1 MKSTNRMSFYHHKL
15 ENGIRV
21 VHKKTSGSVAHC
33 GLIIKGGSRN
43 ETEQEQGLA
52 HFIEHVIFKGTS
64 KRKAYHIL
72 SRMEDVGGELNAFTT
87 KEETCI
93 YSSFMPQYY
102 GRALELISDITF
114 NSTFPKKELEKEKI
128 VVLDEI
134 NYYKDNPSELIFD
147 EFEEQVFSNHSLGKN
162 ILGTPKHI
170 QTFDKRMIEDF
181 IDKNYLTHEII
192 ISSVGNISIDKLIK
206 TIENYFAN
214 IPKKNVTREKSL
226 FSNYKKKEIEVE
238 RKGFQAHCILGTE
251 AYGINH
257 PQKTAL
263 ILLNNILGGPGM
275 NSRLNLAIREKYGFT
290 YSIESNY
297 TSYSDTGIFSIYLA
311 SDNDKIN
318 KSIKLTKRELIKFC
332 EKPLGTLQLKK
343 AKQQLIGQI
352 AIGQESEV
360 NLMLA
365 MGKSMLLYNKVD
377 TFELVKSKIE
387 NITSEE
393 LVEVAN
399 EVFNLDKLSS
409 LIYKV

>member
-1 MKSTNRMSFYHHKL
+1 MSFHHHQL
-15 ENGIRV
+15 ENGIRI
-21 VHKKTSGSVAHC
+21 VHKKTTGAVAHC
-33 GLIIKGGSRN
+33 GLIIKGGSRD
-43 ETEQEQGLA
+43 EAEQEQGLA

-93 YSSFMPQYY
+93 YSSFMPEYY
-102 GRALELISDITF
+102 SRALELLSDITF
-114 NSTFPKKELEKEKI
+114 NSIFPKKELEKEKI

-170 QTFDKRMIEDF
+170 QTFDKKMIEDF
-181 IDKNYLTHEII
+181 MHKNYLTHEII
-192 ISSVGNISIDKLIK
+192 ISSVGNISMSKLIK
-206 TIENYFAN
+206 VIENHFAN
-214 IPKKNVTREKSL
+214 IPKKDLKREENT
-226 FSNYKKKEIEVE
+226 FSNYRKKEIEVE
-238 RKGFQAHCILGTE
+238 RKGFQSHCILGTE
-251 AYGINH
+251 AYGVNH
-257 PQKTAL
+257 PKKTAL

-311 SDNDKIN
+311 SDNDKMN
-318 KSIKLTKRELIKFC
+318 KSIKLAKRELIKFC

-377 TFELVKSKIE
+377 TFELVKNKIE
-387 NITSEE
+387 NVTSEE
-393 LVEVAN
+393 LVNVAN
-399 EVFNLDKLSS
+399 EVFNLDNLSS

>member
-1 MKSTNRMSFYHHKL
+1 MSFHRHQL
-15 ENGIRV
+15 ENGIRI
-21 VHKKTSGSVAHC
+21 VHKKTTGAVAHC
-33 GLIIKGGSRN
+33 GLIIKGGSRD
-43 ETEQEQGLA
+43 EAEQEQGLA

-93 YSSFMPQYY
+93 YSSFMPEYY
-102 GRALELISDITF
+102 SRALELLSDITF
-114 NSTFPKKELEKEKI
+114 NSIFPKKELEKEKI

-170 QTFDKRMIEDF
+170 QSFDKKMIEDF
-181 IDKNYLTHEII
+181 MHKNHLTHEII
-192 ISSVGNISIDKLIK
+192 ISSVGNISMSKLIK
-206 TIENYFAN
+206 VIENHFAN
-214 IPKKNVTREKSL
+214 IPKKDLKREENT
-226 FSNYKKKEIEVE
+226 FSNYRKKEIEVE
-238 RKGFQAHCILGTE
+238 RKGFQSHCILGTE
-251 AYGINH
+251 AYGVNH
-257 PQKTAL
+257 PKKTAL

-311 SDNDKIN
+311 SDNDKMN
-318 KSIKLTKRELIKFC
+318 KSIKLAKRELIKFC

-377 TFELVKSKIE
+377 TFELVKNKIE
-387 NITSEE
+387 NVTSEE
-393 LVEVAN
+393 LVNVAN
-399 EVFNLDKLSS
+399 EVFNLDNLSS

>member
-1 MKSTNRMSFYHHKL
+1 MSFHHHQL
-15 ENGIRV
+15 ENGIRI
-21 VHKKTSGSVAHC
+21 VHKKTTGAVAHC
-33 GLIIKGGSRN
+33 GLIIKGGSSD
-43 ETEQEQGLA
+43 EAEQEQGLA

-93 YSSFMPQYY
+93 YSSFMSEYY
-102 GRALELISDITF
+102 SRALELLSDITF
-114 NSTFPKKELEKEKI
+114 NSIFPKKELEKEKI

-170 QTFDKRMIEDF
+170 QSFDKKMIEDF
-181 IDKNYLTHEII
+181 MHKNYLTHEII
-192 ISSVGNISIDKLIK
+192 ISSVGNISMSKLIK
-206 TIENYFAN
+206 VIENHFAN
-214 IPKKNVTREKSL
+214 IPKKDLKREENT
-226 FSNYKKKEIEVE
+226 FSNYRKKEIEVE
-238 RKGFQAHCILGTE
+238 RKGFQSHCILGTE
-251 AYGINH
+251 AYGVNH
-257 PQKTAL
+257 PKKTAL

-311 SDNDKIN
+311 SDNDKMN
-318 KSIKLTKRELIKFC
+318 KSIKLAKRELIKFC

-377 TFELVKSKIE
+377 TFELVKNKIE
-387 NITSEE
+387 NVTSEE
-393 LVEVAN
+393 LVNVAN
-399 EVFNLDKLSS
+399 EVFNLDNLSS

>member
-1 MKSTNRMSFYHHKL
+1 MSFHHHQL
-15 ENGIRV
+15 ENGIRI
-21 VHKKTSGSVAHC
+21 VHKKTTGAVAHC
-33 GLIIKGGSRN
+33 GLIIKGGSRD
-43 ETEQEQGLA
+43 EAEQEQGLA

-93 YSSFMPQYY
+93 YSSFMPEYY
-102 GRALELISDITF
+102 SRALELLSDITF
-114 NSTFPKKELEKEKI
+114 NSIFPKKELEKEKI

-170 QTFDKRMIEDF
+170 QTFDKKMIEDF
-181 IDKNYLTHEII
+181 MHKNYLTHEII
-192 ISSVGNISIDKLIK
+192 ISSVGNISMSKLIK
-206 TIENYFAN
+206 VIENHFAN
-214 IPKKNVTREKSL
+214 IPKKDLKREENK
-226 FSNYKKKEIEVE
+226 FSNYRKKEIEVE
-238 RKGFQAHCILGTE
+238 RKGFQSHCILGTE
-251 AYGINH
+251 AYGVNH
-257 PQKTAL
+257 PKKTAL

-311 SDNDKIN
+311 SDNDKMN
-318 KSIKLTKRELIKFC
+318 KSIKLAKRELIKFC

-377 TFELVKSKIE
+377 TFELVKNKIE
-387 NITSEE
+387 NVTSEE
-393 LVEVAN
+393 LVNVAN
-399 EVFNLDKLSS
+399 EVFNLDNLSS

>member
-1 MKSTNRMSFYHHKL
+1 MSFHHHQL
-15 ENGIRV
+15 ENGIRI
-21 VHKKTSGSVAHC
+21 VHKKTTGAVAHC
-33 GLIIKGGSRN
+33 GLIIKGGSRD
-43 ETEQEQGLA
+43 EAEQEQGLA

-93 YSSFMPQYY
+93 YSSFMPEYY
-102 GRALELISDITF
+102 SRALELLSDITF
-114 NSTFPKKELEKEKI
+114 NCIFPKKELEKEKI

-170 QTFDKRMIEDF
+170 QSFDKKMIEDF
-181 IDKNYLTHEII
+181 MHKNYLTHEII
-192 ISSVGNISIDKLIK
+192 ISSVGNISMSKLIK
-206 TIENYFAN
+206 VIENHFAN
-214 IPKKNVTREKSL
+214 IPKKDLKREENT
-226 FSNYKKKEIEVE
+226 FSNYRKKEIEVE
-238 RKGFQAHCILGTE
+238 RKGFQSHCILGTE
-251 AYGINH
+251 AYGVNH
-257 PQKTAL
+257 PKKTAL

-311 SDNDKIN
+311 SDNDKMI
-318 KSIKLTKRELIKFC
+318 KSIKLAKRELIKFC

-377 TFELVKSKIE
+377 TFEIVKNKIE
-387 NITSEE
+387 NVTSEE
-393 LVEVAN
+393 LVNVAN
-399 EVFNLDKLSS
+399 EVFNLDNLSS

>member
-1 MKSTNRMSFYHHKL
+1 MSFYHHQL
-15 ENGIRV
+15 DNGIRII
-21 VHKKTSGSVAHC
+21 HKKTSSGVAHC

-43 ETEQEQGLA
+43 ESEEEQGLA

-93 YSSFMPQYY
+93 YTSFMPEYY
-102 GRALELISDITF
+102 NRALELLSDITF

-147 EFEEQVFSNHSLGKN
+147 EFEEQIFSNHSLGKN
-162 ILGTPKHI
+162 ILGTQKHI
-170 QTFDKRMIEDF
+170 QSFDKTMIENF
-181 IDKNYLTHEII
+181 IHKNYLTHEII
-192 ISSVGNISIDKLIK
+192 ISSVGNISIDKLVKSVEKQFSHLPKSHILR
-206 TIENYFAN
+206 EE
-214 IPKKNVTREKSL
+214 IP
-226 FSNYKKKEIEVE
+226 FSNYKKEERLIT

-257 PQKTAL
+257 SKKTAL

-297 TSYSDTGIFSIYLA
+297 TPYSDTGIFSIYLA
-311 SDNDKIN
+311 SDNDKIQR
-318 KSIKLTKRELIKFC
+318 SIKLTKKELTKFC
-332 EKPLGTLQLKK
+332 QKPLGTLQLKK

-377 TFELVKSKIE
+377 TFESVKNKIE
-387 NITSEE
+387 AIKSDQ
-393 LVEVAN
+393 LLEVAN
-399 EVFNLDKLSS
+399 EVFNLDNLSS

>member
-1 MKSTNRMSFYHHKL
+1 MSFHHHQL
-15 ENGIRV
+15 ENGIRI
-21 VHKKTSGSVAHC
+21 VHKKTTGAVAYC
-33 GLIIKGGSRN
+33 GLIIKGGSRD
-43 ETEQEQGLA
+43 EAEQEQGLA

-93 YSSFMPQYY
+93 YSSFMPEYY
-102 GRALELISDITF
+102 SRALELLSDITF
-114 NSTFPKKELEKEKI
+114 NSIFPKKELEKEKI

-170 QTFDKRMIEDF
+170 QSFDKKMIEDF
-181 IDKNYLTHEII
+181 MHKNYLTHEII
-192 ISSVGNISIDKLIK
+192 ISSVGNISMSKLIK
-206 TIENYFAN
+206 VIENHFAN
-214 IPKKNVTREKSL
+214 IPKQDLKREENT
-226 FSNYKKKEIEVE
+226 FSNYRKKEIEVE
-238 RKGFQAHCILGTE
+238 RKGFQSHCILGTE
-251 AYGINH
+251 AYGVNH
-257 PQKTAL
+257 PKKTAL

-311 SDNDKIN
+311 SDNDKMN
-318 KSIKLTKRELIKFC
+318 KSIKLAKRELIKFC

-377 TFELVKSKIE
+377 TFELVKNKIE
-387 NITSEE
+387 NVTSEE
-393 LVEVAN
+393 LVNVAN
-399 EVFNLDKLSS
+399 EVFNLDNLSS
-409 LIYKV
+409 LTYKV

>member
-1 MKSTNRMSFYHHKL
+1 MSFHHHQL
-15 ENGIRV
+15 ENGIRI
-21 VHKKTSGSVAHC
+21 VHKKTTGAVAHC
-33 GLIIKGGSRN
+33 GLIIKGGSRD
-43 ETEQEQGLA
+43 EAEQEQGLA
-52 HFIEHVIFKGTS
+52 HYIEHVIFKGTS

-93 YSSFMPQYY
+93 YSSFMPEYY
-102 GRALELISDITF
+102 SRALELLSDITF
-114 NSTFPKKELEKEKI
+114 NSIFPKKELEKEKI

-170 QTFDKRMIEDF
+170 QSFDKKMIEDF
-181 IDKNYLTHEII
+181 MHKNYLTHEII
-192 ISSVGNISIDKLIK
+192 ISSVGNISMSKLIK
-206 TIENYFAN
+206 VIENHFAN
-214 IPKKNVTREKSL
+214 IPKKDLKREENT
-226 FSNYKKKEIEVE
+226 FSNYRKKEIEVE
-238 RKGFQAHCILGTE
+238 RKGFQSHCILGTE
-251 AYGINH
+251 AYGVNH
-257 PQKTAL
+257 PKKTAL

-311 SDNDKIN
+311 SDNDKMN
-318 KSIKLTKRELIKFC
+318 KSIKLAKRELIKFC
-332 EKPLGTLQLKK
+332 KKPLGTLQLKK

-377 TFELVKSKIE
+377 TFELVKNKIE
-387 NITSEE
+387 NVTSEE
-393 LVEVAN
+393 LVNVAN
-399 EVFNLDKLSS
+399 EVFNLDNLSS

>member
-1 MKSTNRMSFYHHKL
+1 MSFHHHQL
-15 ENGIRV
+15 ENGIRI
-21 VHKKTSGSVAHC
+21 VHKKTTGAVAHC
-33 GLIIKGGSRN
+33 GLIIKGGSRD
-43 ETEQEQGLA
+43 EAEQEQGLA

-93 YSSFMPQYY
+93 YSSFMPEYY
-102 GRALELISDITF
+102 SRALELLSDITF
-114 NSTFPKKELEKEKI
+114 NSIFPKKELEKEKI

-170 QTFDKRMIEDF
+170 QSFDKKMIEDF
-181 IDKNYLTHEII
+181 MHKNYLTHEII
-192 ISSVGNISIDKLIK
+192 ISSVGNISMSKLIK
-206 TIENYFAN
+206 VIENHFAN
-214 IPKKNVTREKSL
+214 IPKKDLKREENT
-226 FSNYKKKEIEVE
+226 FSNYRKKEIEVE
-238 RKGFQAHCILGTE
+238 RKGFQSHCILGTE
-251 AYGINH
+251 AYGVNH
-257 PQKTAL
+257 PKKTAL

-275 NSRLNLAIREKYGFT
+275 NSRLNLAVREKYGFT

-297 TSYSDTGIFSIYLA
+297 TPYSDTGIFSVYLA
-311 SDNDKIN
+311 SDRDKIN
-318 KSIKLTKRELIKFC
+318 RSIKLTKKELIKLC

-352 AIGQESEV
+352 AIGQENDV
-360 NLMLA
+360 NLMLSL
-365 MGKSMLLYNKVD
+365 GKSVLLYNKVD
-377 TFELVKSKIE
+377 TFESVKNKIE
-387 NITSEE
+387 AIKSDQ
-393 LVEVAN
+393 LLEVAN
-399 EVFNLDKLSS
+399 EMFNLDNLSS

>member
-1 MKSTNRMSFYHHKL
+1 MSFHHHQL
-15 ENGIRV
+15 ENGIRI
-21 VHKKTSGSVAHC
+21 VHKKTTGAVAHC
-33 GLIIKGGSRN
+33 GLIIKGGSRD
-43 ETEQEQGLA
+43 EAEQEQGLA

-93 YSSFMPQYY
+93 YSSFMPEYY
-102 GRALELISDITF
+102 SRALELLSDITF
-114 NSTFPKKELEKEKI
+114 NSIFPKKELEKEKI

-170 QTFDKRMIEDF
+170 QSFDKKMIEDF
-181 IDKNYLTHEII
+181 MHKNYLTHEII
-192 ISSVGNISIDKLIK
+192 ISSVGNISMSKLIK
-206 TIENYFAN
+206 VIENHFAN
-214 IPKKNVTREKSL
+214 IPKKDLKREENT
-226 FSNYKKKEIEVE
+226 FSNYRKKEIEVE
-238 RKGFQAHCILGTE
+238 RKGFQSHCILGTE
-251 AYGINH
+251 AYGVNH
-257 PQKTAL
+257 PKKTAL

-311 SDNDKIN
+311 SDNDKMN
-318 KSIKLTKRELIKFC
+318 KSIKLAKRELIKFC

-352 AIGQESEV
+352 AIGKESEV

-377 TFELVKSKIE
+377 TFELVKNKIE
-387 NITSEE
+387 NVTSEE
-393 LVEVAN
+393 LVNVAN
-399 EVFNLDKLSS
+399 EVFNLDNLSS

>member
-1 MKSTNRMSFYHHKL
+1 MSFYHHKL
-15 ENGIRV
+15 ENGIRI
-21 VHKKTSGSVAHC
+21 VHKKTSSAVAHC
-33 GLIIKGGSRN
+33 GLIIKGGSRH
-43 ETEQEQGLA
+43 ESSDEQGLA

-93 YSSFMPQYY
+93 YSSFMPEYY
-102 GRALELISDITF
+102 TRALELLSDITF
-114 NSTFPKKELEKEKI
+114 NSIFPKKELEKEKI

-147 EFEEQVFSNHSLGKN
+147 EFEEHIFANHSLGKN
-162 ILGTPKHI
+162 ILGTPLHI
-170 QTFDKRMIEDF
+170 QSFDKKMIEKF
-181 IDKNYLTHEII
+181 IQSNYLTNEII
-192 ISSVGNISIDKLIK
+192 ISSVGNISMNKLIK
-206 TIENYFAN
+206 SVETHFAH
-214 IPKKNVTREKSL
+214 IPKSDLKREEKT
-226 FSNYKKKEIEVE
+226 FSNYQKKEVE
-238 RKGFQAHCILGTE
+238 IARKGFQAHCMLGAT

-257 PQKTAL
+257 PKKTAL

-297 TSYSDTGIFSIYLA
+297 TPYSDTGIFSIYLA
-311 SDNDKIN
+311 SDNDKID
-318 KSIKLTKRELIKFC
+318 KSIKLTKKELVKFC
-332 EKPLGTLQLKK
+332 QKPLGTLQLKK

-377 TFELVKSKIE
+377 TFESVKNKIE
-387 NITSEE
+387 SINSNN
-393 LVEVAN
+393 LLEVAN
-399 EVFNLDKLSS
+399 EVFNLNNLSS

>member
-1 MKSTNRMSFYHHKL
+1 MSFHHHQL
-15 ENGIRV
+15 ENGIRI
-21 VHKKTSGSVAHC
+21 VHKKTTGAVAHC
-33 GLIIKGGSRN
+33 GLIIKGGSSD
-43 ETEQEQGLA
+43 EAEQEQGLA

-93 YSSFMPQYY
+93 YSSFMPEYY
-102 GRALELISDITF
+102 SRALELLSDITF
-114 NSTFPKKELEKEKI
+114 NSIFPKKELEKEKI

-170 QTFDKRMIEDF
+170 QSFDKKMIEDF
-181 IDKNYLTHEII
+181 MHKNYLTQEII
-192 ISSVGNISIDKLIK
+192 ISSVGNISMSKLIK
-206 TIENYFAN
+206 VIENHFAN
-214 IPKKNVTREKSL
+214 IPKKDLKREENT
-226 FSNYKKKEIEVE
+226 FSNYRKKEIEVE
-238 RKGFQAHCILGTE
+238 RKGFQSHCILGTE
-251 AYGINH
+251 AYGVNH
-257 PQKTAL
+257 PKKTAL

-311 SDNDKIN
+311 SDNDKMN
-318 KSIKLTKRELIKFC
+318 KSIKLAKRELIKFC

-377 TFELVKSKIE
+377 TFELVKNKIE
-387 NITSEE
+387 NVTSEE
-393 LVEVAN
+393 LVNVAN
-399 EVFNLDKLSS
+399 EVFNLDNLSS

>member
-1 MKSTNRMSFYHHKL
+1 MSFHRHQL
-15 ENGIRV
+15 ENGIRI
-21 VHKKTSGSVAHC
+21 VHKKTTGAVAHC
-33 GLIIKGGSRN
+33 GLIIKGGSRD
-43 ETEQEQGLA
+43 EAEQEQGLA

-93 YSSFMPQYY
+93 YSSFMPEYY
-102 GRALELISDITF
+102 SRALELLSDITF
-114 NSTFPKKELEKEKI
+114 NSIFPKKELEKEKI

-170 QTFDKRMIEDF
+170 QSFDKKMIEDF
-181 IDKNYLTHEII
+181 MHKNYLTHEII
-192 ISSVGNISIDKLIK
+192 ISSVGNISMSKLIK
-206 TIENYFAN
+206 VIENHFAN
-214 IPKKNVTREKSL
+214 IPKKDLKREENT
-226 FSNYKKKEIEVE
+226 FSNYRKKEIEVE
-238 RKGFQAHCILGTE
+238 RKGFQSHCILGTE
-251 AYGINH
+251 AYGVNH
-257 PQKTAL
+257 PKKTAL

-311 SDNDKIN
+311 SDNDKMN
-318 KSIKLTKRELIKFC
+318 KSIKLAKRELIKFC

-377 TFELVKSKIE
+377 TFELVKNKIE
-387 NITSEE
+387 NVTSEE
-393 LVEVAN
+393 LVNVAN
-399 EVFNLDKLSS
+399 EVFNLDNLSS

>member
-1 MKSTNRMSFYHHKL
+1 
-15 ENGIRV
+15 
-21 VHKKTSGSVAHC
+21 
-33 GLIIKGGSRN
+33 
-43 ETEQEQGLA
+43 
-52 HFIEHVIFKGTS
+52 
-64 KRKAYHIL
+64 
-72 SRMEDVGGELNAFTT
+72 MEDVGGELNAFTT

-93 YSSFMPQYY
+93 YSSFMPEYY
-102 GRALELISDITF
+102 SRALELLSDITF
-114 NSTFPKKELEKEKI
+114 NSIFPKKELEKEKI

-170 QTFDKRMIEDF
+170 QSFDKKMIEDF
-181 IDKNYLTHEII
+181 MHKNYLTHEII
-192 ISSVGNISIDKLIK
+192 ISSVGNISMSKLIK
-206 TIENYFAN
+206 VIENHFAN
-214 IPKKNVTREKSL
+214 IPKKDLKREENT
-226 FSNYKKKEIEVE
+226 FSNYRKKEIEVE
-238 RKGFQAHCILGTE
+238 RKGFQSHCILGTE
-251 AYGINH
+251 AYGVNH
-257 PQKTAL
+257 PKKTAL

-311 SDNDKIN
+311 SDNDKMN
-318 KSIKLTKRELIKFC
+318 KSIKLAKRELIKFC
-332 EKPLGTLQLKK
+332 KKPLGTLQLKK

-377 TFELVKSKIE
+377 TFELVKNKIE
-387 NITSEE
+387 NVTSEE
-393 LVEVAN
+393 LVNVAN
-399 EVFNLDKLSS
+399 EVFNLDNLSS
-409 LIYKV
+409 LTYKV

>member
-1 MKSTNRMSFYHHKL
+1 MSFHHHQL
-15 ENGIRV
+15 ENGIRI
-21 VHKKTSGSVAHC
+21 VHKKTTGAVAHC
-33 GLIIKGGSRN
+33 GLIIKGGSRD
-43 ETEQEQGLA
+43 EAEQEQGLA

-93 YSSFMPQYY
+93 YSSFMPEYY
-102 GRALELISDITF
+102 SRALELLSDITF
-114 NSTFPKKELEKEKI
+114 NSIFPKKELEKEKI

-170 QTFDKRMIEDF
+170 QSFDKKMIEDF
-181 IDKNYLTHEII
+181 MHKNYLTHEII
-192 ISSVGNISIDKLIK
+192 ISSVGNISMSKLIK
-206 TIENYFAN
+206 VIENHFAN
-214 IPKKNVTREKSL
+214 IPKKDLKREENT
-226 FSNYKKKEIEVE
+226 FSNYRKKEIEVE
-238 RKGFQAHCILGTE
+238 RKGFQSHCILGTE
-251 AYGINH
+251 AYGVNH
-257 PQKTAL
+257 PKKTAL

-311 SDNDKIN
+311 SDNDKMN
-318 KSIKLTKRELIKFC
+318 KSIKLAKRELIKFC
-332 EKPLGTLQLKK
+332 KKPLGTLQLKK

-377 TFELVKSKIE
+377 TFELVKNKIE
-387 NITSEE
+387 NVTSEE
-393 LVEVAN
+393 LVNVAN
-399 EVFNLDKLSS
+399 EVFNLDNLSS

>member
-1 MKSTNRMSFYHHKL
+1 MSFHHHQL
-15 ENGIRV
+15 ENGIRI
-21 VHKKTSGSVAHC
+21 VHKKTTGAVAHC
-33 GLIIKGGSRN
+33 GLIIKGGSRD

-93 YSSFMPQYY
+93 YSSFMPEYY
-102 GRALELISDITF
+102 SRALELLSDITF
-114 NSTFPKKELEKEKI
+114 NSIFPKKELEKEKI

-170 QTFDKRMIEDF
+170 QSFDKKMIEDF
-181 IDKNYLTHEII
+181 MHKNYLTQEII
-192 ISSVGNISIDKLIK
+192 ISSVGNISMSKLIK
-206 TIENYFAN
+206 VIENHFAN
-214 IPKKNVTREKSL
+214 IPKKDLKREENT
-226 FSNYKKKEIEVE
+226 FSNYRKKEIEVE
-238 RKGFQAHCILGTE
+238 RKGFQSHCILGTE
-251 AYGINH
+251 AYGVNH
-257 PQKTAL
+257 PKKTAL

-311 SDNDKIN
+311 SDNDKMN
-318 KSIKLTKRELIKFC
+318 KSIKLAKRELIKFC

-377 TFELVKSKIE
+377 TFELVKNKIE
-387 NITSEE
+387 NVTSEE
-393 LVEVAN
+393 LVNVAN
-399 EVFNLDKLSS
+399 EVFNLDNLSS

>member
-1 MKSTNRMSFYHHKL
+1 MSFHHHQL
-15 ENGIRV
+15 ENGIRI
-21 VHKKTSGSVAHC
+21 VHKKTTGAVAYC
-33 GLIIKGGSRN
+33 GLIIKGGSRD
-43 ETEQEQGLA
+43 EAEQEQGLA

-93 YSSFMPQYY
+93 YSSFMPEYY
-102 GRALELISDITF
+102 SRALELLSDITF
-114 NSTFPKKELEKEKI
+114 NSIFPKKELEKEKI

-170 QTFDKRMIEDF
+170 QSFDKKMIEDF
-181 IDKNYLTHEII
+181 MHKNYLTHEII
-192 ISSVGNISIDKLIK
+192 ISSVGNISMSKLIK
-206 TIENYFAN
+206 VIENHFAN
-214 IPKKNVTREKSL
+214 IPKQDLKREENT
-226 FSNYKKKEIEVE
+226 FSNYRKKEIEVE
-238 RKGFQAHCILGTE
+238 RKGFQSHCILGTE
-251 AYGINH
+251 AYGVNH
-257 PQKTAL
+257 PKKTAL

-311 SDNDKIN
+311 SDNDKMN
-318 KSIKLTKRELIKFC
+318 KSIKLAKRELIKFC

-377 TFELVKSKIE
+377 TFELVKNKIE
-387 NITSEE
+387 NVTSEE
-393 LVEVAN
+393 LVNVAN
-399 EVFNLDKLSS
+399 EVFNLDNLSS

>member
-1 MKSTNRMSFYHHKL
+1 MSFHHHQL
-15 ENGIRV
+15 ENGIRI
-21 VHKKTSGSVAHC
+21 VHKKTTGAVAHC
-33 GLIIKGGSRN
+33 GLIIKGGSRD
-43 ETEQEQGLA
+43 EAEQEQGLA

-93 YSSFMPQYY
+93 YSSFMPEYY
-102 GRALELISDITF
+102 SRALELLSDITF
-114 NSTFPKKELEKEKI
+114 NSIFPKKELEKEKI

-170 QTFDKRMIEDF
+170 QSFDKKMIEVF
-181 IDKNYLTHEII
+181 MHKNYLTHEII
-192 ISSVGNISIDKLIK
+192 ISSVGNISMSKLIK
-206 TIENYFAN
+206 VIENHFAN
-214 IPKKNVTREKSL
+214 IPKKDLKREENT
-226 FSNYKKKEIEVE
+226 FSNYRKKEIEVE
-238 RKGFQAHCILGTE
+238 RKGFQSHCILGTE
-251 AYGINH
+251 AYGVNH
-257 PQKTAL
+257 PKKTAL

-311 SDNDKIN
+311 SDNDKMN
-318 KSIKLTKRELIKFC
+318 KSIKLAKRELIKFC

-377 TFELVKSKIE
+377 TFELVKNKIE
-387 NITSEE
+387 NVTSEE
-393 LVEVAN
+393 LVNVAN
-399 EVFNLDKLSS
+399 EVFNLDNLSS

>member
-1 MKSTNRMSFYHHKL
+1 MSFHHHQL
-15 ENGIRV
+15 ENGIRI
-21 VHKKTSGSVAHC
+21 VHKKTTGAVAHC
-33 GLIIKGGSRN
+33 GLIIKGGSRD
-43 ETEQEQGLA
+43 EAEQEQGLA

-93 YSSFMPQYY
+93 YSSFMPEYY
-102 GRALELISDITF
+102 SRALELLSDITF
-114 NSTFPKKELEKEKI
+114 NSIFPKKELEKEKI

-170 QTFDKRMIEDF
+170 QSFDKKMIEDF
-181 IDKNYLTHEII
+181 MHKNYLTQEII
-192 ISSVGNISIDKLIK
+192 ISSVGNISMSKLIK
-206 TIENYFAN
+206 VIENHFAN
-214 IPKKNVTREKSL
+214 IPKKDLKREENK
-226 FSNYKKKEIEVE
+226 FSNYRKKEIEIE
-238 RKGFQAHCILGTE
+238 RKGFQSHCILGTE
-251 AYGINH
+251 AYGVNH
-257 PQKTAL
+257 PKKTAL

-297 TSYSDTGIFSIYLA
+297 TSYSDTGIFSIYQA
-311 SDNDKIN
+311 SDNDKMN
-318 KSIKLTKRELIKFC
+318 KSIKLAKRELIKFC

-377 TFELVKSKIE
+377 TFELVKNKIE
-387 NITSEE
+387 NVTS
-393 LVEVAN
+393 
-399 EVFNLDKLSS
+399 
-409 LIYKV
+409 

>member
-1 MKSTNRMSFYHHKL
+1 MSFHHHQL
-15 ENGIRV
+15 ENGIRI
-21 VHKKTSGSVAHC
+21 VHKKTTGAVAHC
-33 GLIIKGGSRN
+33 GLIIKGGSRD
-43 ETEQEQGLA
+43 EAEQEQGLA
-52 HFIEHVIFKGTS
+52 HYIEHVIFKGTS

-93 YSSFMPQYY
+93 YSSFMPEYY
-102 GRALELISDITF
+102 SRALELLSDITF
-114 NSTFPKKELEKEKI
+114 NSIFPKKELEKEKI

-134 NYYKDNPSELIFD
+134 NYYKDYPSELIFD

-170 QTFDKRMIEDF
+170 QSFDKKMIEDF
-181 IDKNYLTHEII
+181 MHKNYLTHEII
-192 ISSVGNISIDKLIK
+192 ISSVGNISMSKLIK
-206 TIENYFAN
+206 VIENHFAN
-214 IPKKNVTREKSL
+214 IPKKDLKREENT
-226 FSNYKKKEIEVE
+226 FSNYRKKEIEVE
-238 RKGFQAHCILGTE
+238 RKGFQSHCILGTE
-251 AYGINH
+251 AYGVNH
-257 PQKTAL
+257 PKKTAL

-311 SDNDKIN
+311 SDNDKMN
-318 KSIKLTKRELIKFC
+318 KSIKLAKRELIKFC

-377 TFELVKSKIE
+377 TFELVKNKIE
-387 NITSEE
+387 NVTSEE
-393 LVEVAN
+393 LVNVAN
-399 EVFNLDKLSS
+399 EVFNLDNLSS